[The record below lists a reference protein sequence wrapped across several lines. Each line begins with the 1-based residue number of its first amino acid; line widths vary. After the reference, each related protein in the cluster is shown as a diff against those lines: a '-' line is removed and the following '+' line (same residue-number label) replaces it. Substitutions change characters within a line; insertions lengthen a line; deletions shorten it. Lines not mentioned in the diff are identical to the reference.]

1 MRPILSPWA
10 DTFDEFAR
18 SIRCRAIVVS
28 PYITKQ
34 PLTRLAQAL
43 SEKSDPKI
51 TLLTNLSTDSILHGP
66 LDARSI
72 AEFYKDFPATN
83 VRHLPGL
90 HAKAYVADNHTA
102 IITSG
107 NLTSNSLHQNYEY
120 GIQIHDSQM
129 VQSIARDLADYGELG
144 SKVTLDDLDYLAGA
158 LESLEEKHENALNS
172 AQAIARREF
181 EKQLESAHESLRNLR
196 AQPGETANAIFAR
209 TILYILK
216 KGPTATRDIH
226 PVIRSIHPDLCDD
239 HIDRIING
247 VHFGR
252 EWKHRV
258 RGAQVDLRRKGLI
271 ELAEG
276 RWRLVK
282 QE

>member
-1 MRPILSPWA
+1 M
-10 DTFDEFAR
+10 
-18 SIRCRAIVVS
+18 VS
-28 PYITKQ
+28 PYITEQ
-34 PLTRLAQAL
+34 PLKRLACAL
-43 SEKSDPKI
+43 SEKPDPQI
-51 TLLTNLSTDSILHGP
+51 QLLTNLSTDSILHGS

-72 AEFYKDFPATN
+72 ADFYEEFPAATI
-83 VRHLPGL
+83 RHLPGL
-90 HAKAYVADNHTA
+90 HAKVYVADDHTA

-107 NLTSNSLHQNYEY
+107 NMTNNSLHQNYEY
-120 GIQIHDSQM
+120 GIRIHDSR
-129 VQSIARDLADYGELG
+129 VVRTIARDLTDYGDLG
-144 SKVTLDDLDYLAGA
+144 SKVTLDELNHIAEA
-158 LESLEEKHENALNS
+158 FESLEEKHESALSS
-172 AQAIARREF
+172 AHTTIRKEF

-196 AQPGETANAIFAR
+196 AKPGETANSIFAR
-209 TILYILK
+209 TILYVLK
-216 KGPTATRDIH
+216 KGPAATRDIH

-276 RWRLVK
+276 KWRLAK
-282 QE
+282 RE